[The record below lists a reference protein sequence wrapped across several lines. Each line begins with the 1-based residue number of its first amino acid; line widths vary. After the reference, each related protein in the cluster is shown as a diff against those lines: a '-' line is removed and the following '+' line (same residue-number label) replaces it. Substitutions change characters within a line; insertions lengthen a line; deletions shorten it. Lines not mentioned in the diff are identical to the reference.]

1 MYTILNKKYAKR
13 VEIHLF
19 LCYNGGNKPKE
30 DSIMCNIAGYTG
42 NKRAAPILIEMLRR
56 QQYMDGGR
64 CTGIATI
71 HEGKL
76 YVAKAVGDVDDLL
89 RETDAI
95 NFPGT
100 TGIIHC
106 RPGYNGMLTHCH
118 PFTDDED
125 KLAIVANG
133 TWRDVRTP
141 AFVEACNT
149 KMEEFMAR
157 GMTIK
162 SMYPVATA
170 GKDES
175 VLKINKY
182 APMKNGCSY
191 HGSEFF
197 ALRMGDLLNQWGEV
211 SRETMLDAMQ
221 RVLSER
227 PADVV
232 VVGVH
237 QDLPDTITIGTLTRP
252 MAVGLVEGE
261 TYIATTPMAFPE
273 DVDFRQIRFAP
284 TASISQVTPGD
295 WKMTGKEIDG
305 TRVESIDY
313 RIAGMVYERMEKM
326 LKEKPVSLYDFD
338 AWRDW
343 RDLWHEPMVDC
354 KYANENGCLKPYAI
368 AIYEAL
374 WSFHQQGRLRT
385 RMPLPEE
392 KYQFLKFWIED

>member
-1 MYTILNKKYAKR
+1 
-13 VEIHLF
+13 
-19 LCYNGGNKPKE
+19 
-30 DSIMCNIAGYTG
+30 MCNIAGYTG
-42 NKRAAPILIEMLRR
+42 KRRAAPILIEMLRR
-56 QQYMDGGR
+56 EQYIDGGR

-95 NFPGT
+95 NLPGT

-106 RPGYNGMLTHCH
+106 RPGYNGMLSHCH

-125 KLAIVANG
+125 TLAIVANG
-133 TWRDVRTP
+133 TWRDVNTP
-141 AFVEACNT
+141 EFFADANAR
-149 KMEEFMAR
+149 MEEFMAR

-162 SMYPVATA
+162 SMYRVDTE
-170 GKDES
+170 GEDGS

-197 ALRMGDLLNQWGEV
+197 ALMIGDLLKKWGVV

-221 RVLSER
+221 EALSAR

-237 QDLPDTITIGTLTRP
+237 QALPDTITVGTLTRP
-252 MAVGLVEGE
+252 MCVGLAEGE
-261 TYIATTPMAFPE
+261 AYVATAPLAFPA
-273 DVDFRQIRFAP
+273 DVDFRQIEFAP
-284 TASISQVTPGD
+284 PASISQVTPGD
-295 WKMTGKEIDG
+295 WRLTNKGIKD
-305 TRVESIDY
+305 TRVEKIDY
-313 RIAGMVYERMEKM
+313 RIAALVYERMEKM
-326 LKEKPVSLYDFD
+326 LREKPTSLYDFD

-343 RDLWHEPMVDC
+343 RDLWQAPLVDC
-354 KYANENGCLKPYAI
+354 KYAKPNGCLKPYAI

-374 WSFHQQGRLRT
+374 WSFQKQGRLRS
-385 RMPLPEE
+385 RMPLPQET
-392 KYQFLKFWIED
+392 QFVHFWLED

>member
-1 MYTILNKKYAKR
+1 
-13 VEIHLF
+13 
-19 LCYNGGNKPKE
+19 
-30 DSIMCNIAGYTG
+30 MCNIAGYTG
-42 NKRAAPILIEMLRR
+42 SKRAAPILIEMLRR

-95 NFPGT
+95 NLPGT

-106 RPGYNGMLTHCH
+106 RPGYNGMLSHCH
-118 PFTDDED
+118 PFTNDGDT
-125 KLAIVANG
+125 LAIVANG
-133 TWRDVRTP
+133 TWRDVNTP
-141 AFVEACNT
+141 AFFADSNAI
-149 KMEEFMAR
+149 MEEYMAR

-162 SMYPVATA
+162 SMYQVVGTED
-170 GKDES
+170 KES
-175 VLKINKY
+175 AVLKINKY

-191 HGSEFF
+191 HGSELF
-197 ALRMGDLLNQWGEV
+197 ALMIGDLLKKWGVV
-211 SRETMLDAMQ
+211 SRGTMLDAMQ
-221 RVLSER
+221 EALSTR

-252 MAVGLVEGE
+252 MAVGLAEGE
-261 TYIATTPMAFPE
+261 TYIATTPLAFPE
-273 DVDFRQIRFAP
+273 DVDFRHVQFAP

-295 WKMTGKEIDG
+295 WLVTNKEIRG
-305 TRVESIDY
+305 ARVESIDY
-313 RIAGMVYERMEKM
+313 RIAALVYERMEKM
-326 LKEKPVSLYDFD
+326 LKEKPTSLYDFD

-343 RDLWHEPMVDC
+343 RDLWQEPMVDC
-354 KYANENGCLKPYAI
+354 KYAKENGCLKPVVI

-374 WSFHQQGRLRT
+374 WSFHKQGRLRS
-385 RMPLPEE
+385 RMALPGET
-392 KYQFLKFWIED
+392 QFLHFWLED